1 VTVTTIV
8 TIQIPAIADIHDTFD
23 IDYDV
28 ERGEGPPLYGSD
40 SQPTYTESHEDWS
53 QSDGPGED
61 ESFNVDGVM
70 ISHVFSSQG
79 RTIENIFLFHD
90 DSPILMT
97 PSGESTFPN
106 SDYTN
111 VVAFD
116 KR

>member
-1 VTVTTIV
+1 
-8 TIQIPAIADIHDTFD
+8 
-23 IDYDV
+23 
-28 ERGEGPPLYGSD
+28 
-40 SQPTYTESHEDWS
+40 
-53 QSDGPGED
+53 
-61 ESFNVDGVM
+61 M